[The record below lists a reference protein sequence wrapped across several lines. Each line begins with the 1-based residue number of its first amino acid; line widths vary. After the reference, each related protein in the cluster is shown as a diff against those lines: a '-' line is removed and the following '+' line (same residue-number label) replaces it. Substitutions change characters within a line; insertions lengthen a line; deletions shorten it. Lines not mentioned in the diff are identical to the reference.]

1 MTTATAGA
9 TPATAGPGGGHAR
22 AGSSVLDL
30 PWVRFALRRAG
41 GLVLALALLVTVTF
55 LIVPLIPGDP
65 ARAIAGSSATPQ
77 AIATIRADLG
87 LDRPLPQR
95 FVEYVSGLARGDL
108 GTSFR
113 YRVPVSD
120 VVTARLPY
128 TVQLAV
134 PAIALVL
141 VLAIPLGMA
150 VGVLTRGG
158 RRRRLDVAF
167 GVVAGTVAAVP
178 PYVMGTLLVVVF
190 AIGLKLLPPGGAQ
203 TQASLVLPILALS
216 LGPACAVARVVR
228 ADTSSVLE
236 QEFLRTARARRLPA
250 GRLYLRHA
258 LPNLLTSVLTL
269 TGLVL
274 TSLLGGTV
282 VIENVF
288 SYPGLGTEIVQA
300 IVSKDYPVIQ
310 GIILCVGCLALL
322 VNLLV
327 DVVLGIVDPR
337 TLTGGHHGG

>member
-1 MTTATAGA
+1 MTTVTGTASVP
-9 TPATAGPGGGHAR
+9 TGGHASAR
-22 AGSSVLDL
+22 RSAVLDA
-30 PWVRFALRRAG
+30 PWVRFAVRRAA
-41 GLVLALALLVTVTF
+41 GLGLALALLVTVTF
-55 LIVPLIPGDP
+55 LIVPLLPGDP

-77 AIATIRADLG
+77 TVAAIRADLG

-95 FVEYVSGLARGDL
+95 FVDYVGGLARGDL

-113 YRVPVSD
+113 YRTPVSD
-120 VVTARLPY
+120 VVASRLPF

-134 PAIALVL
+134 PAIVLVL
-141 VLAIPLGMA
+141 VVAVPLGMA
-150 VGVLTRGG
+150 VGLATRSG
-158 RRRRLDVAF
+158 RRRWLDVTF
-167 GVVAGTVAAVP
+167 GAVAGTVAAIP
-178 PYVMGTLLVVVF
+178 PYVLGTLLVVTL

-203 TQASLVLPILALS
+203 TPASLILPVLALS

-228 ADTSSVLE
+228 AETSSVL
-236 QEFLRTARARRLPA
+236 QLEFLRTARGRRLPA
-250 GRLYLRHA
+250 ARLYLRHA

-310 GIILCVGCLALL
+310 GIILCVGGLALL